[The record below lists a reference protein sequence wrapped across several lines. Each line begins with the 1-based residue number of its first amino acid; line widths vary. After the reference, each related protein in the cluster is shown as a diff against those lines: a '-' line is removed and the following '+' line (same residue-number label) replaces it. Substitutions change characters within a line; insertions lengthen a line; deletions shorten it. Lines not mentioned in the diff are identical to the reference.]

1 MRCIREYHILS
12 SELLDPSGHQW
23 KTRLDNLRGQLFA
36 GKKDGG
42 GAKNEEESASM
53 GRFWMPG
60 GAHAWLVFVAF
71 GAYGQ
76 TTFGAYGQTTFGA
89 YGQTTFGAY
98 GQTTFGLSAL
108 YVLTS
113 TTVDELSQGRG
124 RAATRAAAKEGAS
137 KPSDVALIL
146 GYMRVADQHNQ
157 EMAVVSRRMY
167 HMWTLQIKVR
177 TLPRFEAEMSTLA
190 EQDEEWQARL
200 LEEEEVVVETRSRAA
215 SSESSVQPTVPSS
228 PSTSLSEPSR
238 KRAVGKR
245 RKVTTPS
252 KD

>member
-23 KTRLDNLRGQLFA
+23 KTRLDNLRGQLVA

-60 GAHAWLVFVAF
+60 GAHAWLVFVA
-71 GAYGQ
+71 
-76 TTFGAYGQTTFGA
+76 
-89 YGQTTFGAY
+89 FGAY